1 MLHLRVRLESD
12 LAASIDLGQIVTVQM
27 PRYGMAAGK
36 KYLIVGIRT
45 DMRNNIFD
53 LTVWG

>member
-1 MLHLRVRLESD
+1 VRLEPE

-27 PRYGMAAGK
+27 PRYGMDAGK
-36 KYLIVGIRT
+36 KYMLVGIRT